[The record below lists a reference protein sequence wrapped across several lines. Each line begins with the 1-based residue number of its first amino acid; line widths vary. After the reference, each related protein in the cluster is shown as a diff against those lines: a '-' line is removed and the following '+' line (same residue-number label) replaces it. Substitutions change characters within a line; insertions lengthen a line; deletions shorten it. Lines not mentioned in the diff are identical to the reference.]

1 MVVHKHSK
9 IVLLLLILILL
20 RLPVFCK
27 KLKVGVV
34 TRRKFKY
41 FIDAAHDNQKN
52 VTTATGFSVD
62 VFHTCIHALPYE
74 VQYELIPFATGSY
87 DDLIKKVYV
96 KEIDAI
102 MGDST
107 ILANRSQ
114 YVDFTATYTDL
125 GIGTLAKLNNNDMWI
140 FLKPLDWK
148 LWISIA
154 GFAMITGIIISAIEF
169 MNDQAAAQQIGAN
182 FWVILMSLFFAQ
194 SSLSFSLSLSHR
206 K

>member
-1 MVVHKHSK
+1 
-9 IVLLLLILILL
+9 
-20 RLPVFCK
+20 
-27 KLKVGVV
+27 
-34 TRRKFKY
+34 
-41 FIDAAHDNQKN
+41 
-52 VTTATGFSVD
+52 
-62 VFHTCIHALPYE
+62 
-74 VQYELIPFATGSY
+74 
-87 DDLIKKVYV
+87 
-96 KEIDAI
+96 

-125 GIGTLAKLNNNDMWI
+125 GIGTLAKQNNNDMWI

-154 GFAMITGIIISAIEF
+154 GFATITGIIISAIEF

-194 SSLSFSLSLSHR
+194 SSLSFSFSHSHR

>member
-1 MVVHKHSK
+1 MMVHKHTK

-20 RLPVFCK
+20 SLQVFCK
-27 KLKVGVV
+27 KLKVGAL

-107 ILANRSQ
+107 FLR
-114 YVDFTATYTDL
+114 TDL
-125 GIGTLAKLNNNDMWI
+125 SMSTLQRLI
-140 FLKPLDWK
+140 L
-148 LWISIA
+148 
-154 GFAMITGIIISAIEF
+154 T
-169 MNDQAAAQQIGAN
+169 
-182 FWVILMSLFFAQ
+182 WV
-194 SSLSFSLSLSHR
+194 
-206 K
+206 